1 MIALAGSHASSAL
14 AFRVR
19 ERPAGY
25 GPESDSAQESQ
36 FTRESDVDPRAEVD
50 ALEELEEEIA
60 VLAAHIHAAT
70 HRLLVLVAEYDRRR
84 GWELGGHRSC
94 AHWLAFRTGI

>member
-1 MIALAGSHASSAL
+1 MIALAGSHAFSAL
-14 AFRVR
+14 ALRVR

-25 GPESDSAQESQ
+25 GPESDSGPIPH
-36 FTRESDVDPRAEVD
+36 VDPRAEVD

-94 AHWLAFRTGI
+94 AHWLAFR